1 LGHVDGKKKSVPV
14 PSIEAD
20 IMEKGGHAANE
31 DQDAFKG
38 KSRIQESEE
47 ERDKRRPH
55 PISNLQAQGQ
65 ESKRVI
71 TPIDERGI
79 EINNEGLKAEVK
91 QNPDGSICE
100 GCS

>member
-20 IMEKGGHAANE
+20 IMEQGGQAANE
-31 DQDAFKG
+31 DQDAFKD
-38 KSRIQESEE
+38 KSRIQEPEE
-47 ERDKRRPH
+47 EWDIRRPH
-55 PISNLQAQGQ
+55 SISNLQTQGQ

-71 TPIDERGI
+71 MPMDEHRI
-79 EINNEGLKAEVK
+79 EMNNDGLKAEVK

-100 GCS
+100 DCS